1 MSDSLVPPTWPLMVF
16 YGMSIVSLPL
26 YFLVFACI
34 LRLRCVS
41 TTYNTTFY
49 SILQQHCIADLLAM
63 IVFFV
68 AVDAREYSFLKQYYF
83 QYQQY
88 YVAAGN
94 PSYNNIYY
102 FLYIRC
108 TGIIFLSL
116 QRYLIITASTS
127 YITHKVQNASNFQI
141 ITVYW
146 TVPTL
151 ISIVVL
157 KDYNISYANL
167 ETMAMMADQEII
179 KRNTLMALIVVSLTC
194 VTCSLLYGSLFYY
207 IRKHTV
213 GLSRSLR
220 REVHLAF
227 QVFVLLLAFFAIL
240 VYYGFQNYFS
250 QTQNMWYFENF
261 VYFQTGPIF
270 YMRALYPMANGLL
283 SYINPFC
290 ILFLNKDLAFQVA
303 RSITCN
309 KLKVSEVHISVVGSN
324 STKHNDGHRRGVHFG
339 PTKTDEST
347 IVNHNHL
354 LL

>member
-1 MSDSLVPPTWPLMVF
+1 MSDSLVPPTWPLIIF

-68 AVDAREYSFLKQYYF
+68 AVDARDNIML
-83 QYQQY
+83 QQVTVIRTIVVTSLLF
-88 YVAAGN
+88 VA
-94 PSYNNIYY
+94 SYNNIYY

-116 QRYLIITASTS
+116 QRYLIITAPTS

-157 KDYNISYANL
+157 KDYNISYGNL
-167 ETMAMMADQEII
+167 ETMAMMADQEVI
-179 KRNTLMALIVVSLTC
+179 KRNTLMALIVVSLTWC
-194 VTCSLLYGSLFYY
+194 YFCF
-207 IRKHTV
+207 
-213 GLSRSLR
+213 RSLR

-227 QVFVLLLAFFAIL
+227 PSVCSTFSFFAIL

-250 QTQNMWYFENF
+250 QTQM
-261 VYFQTGPIF
+261 
-270 YMRALYPMANGLL
+270 
-283 SYINPFC
+283 
-290 ILFLNKDLAFQVA
+290 
-303 RSITCN
+303 
-309 KLKVSEVHISVVGSN
+309 
-324 STKHNDGHRRGVHFG
+324 
-339 PTKTDEST
+339 
-347 IVNHNHL
+347 
-354 LL
+354 